1 VNILPNHLFIIH
13 ARPVRPGLTHETT
26 YLLTHPESAGAA
38 GAEQAVDEIATF
50 WDAVNRE
57 DIGIVERV
65 QTGLETTPFPG
76 GRLCY
81 RFEESLHRFQN
92 MVIDRMVGQRRVPTG
107 DQTETVPMFA
117 SAAARANGAAGR

>member
-1 VNILPNHLFIIH
+1 M
-13 ARPVRPGLTHETT
+13 APGLTHETT
-26 YLLTHPESAGAA
+26 YLLTHPESAGAV

-65 QTGLETTPFPG
+65 QTGLATTPFPG

-81 RFEESLHRFQN
+81 RFEESLHHFQN
-92 MVIDRMVGQRRVPTG
+92 IIIDRLVGTRRVPRG
-107 DQTETVPMFA
+107 DEAETVPLFTP
-117 SAAARANGAAGR
+117 AAGRANGAAGG